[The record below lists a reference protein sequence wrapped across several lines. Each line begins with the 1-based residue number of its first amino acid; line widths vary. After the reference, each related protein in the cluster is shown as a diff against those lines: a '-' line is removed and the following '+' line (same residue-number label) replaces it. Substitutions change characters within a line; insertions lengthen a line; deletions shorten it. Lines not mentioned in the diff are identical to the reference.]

1 MPPHDATDNVL
12 NKVQLGSKDM
22 WRGGNGVTE
31 TVRSTQEGGREKVER
46 EREKKCEQ
54 VRNNCGEERKAERKR
69 QRCRDKG
76 RQRKKERWRQNK
88 EKREKRRIE
97 RKRPRDYPL
106 TEKEKRDKTH
116 SSKEVKPIRPLCCY
130 VKKIN
135 TRTPGSLIAGLY
147 HYFCRPD
154 F

>member
-1 MPPHDATDNVL
+1 
-12 NKVQLGSKDM
+12 M
-22 WRGGNGVTE
+22 WRRE
-31 TVRSTQEGGREKVER
+31 KGRE
-46 EREKKCEQ
+46 EKTKMQ
-54 VRNNCGEERKAERKR
+54 R
-69 QRCRDKG
+69 QG
-76 RQRKKERWRQNK
+76 QAKKERWRQNK

-106 TEKEKRDKTH
+106 TEKEKRDTTH
-116 SSKEVKPIRPLCCY
+116 SSKEVKLIRPLCCY

-135 TRTPGSLIAGLY
+135 TRTPGSLITGLC